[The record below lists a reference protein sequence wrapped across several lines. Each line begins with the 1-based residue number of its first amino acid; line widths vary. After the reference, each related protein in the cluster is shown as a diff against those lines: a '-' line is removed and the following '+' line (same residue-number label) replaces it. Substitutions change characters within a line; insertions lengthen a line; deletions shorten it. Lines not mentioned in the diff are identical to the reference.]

1 MSRSQKVIVTCAV
14 TGASSAVLAK
24 HPGIPKTPSEIA
36 TASVKAAKAGAA
48 IVHIHVRH
56 PGTGIASN
64 DPELYQEVVKRI
76 RDAST
81 DVIIN
86 LSCGMNGDLVLAS
99 TDPIRVDD
107 ASTLCSPMTRC
118 LHAIELQPEIA
129 TLDCGTMAFGE
140 AIYVGRMSDLREMAT
155 HMREA
160 GVKPELE
167 CFELGHIENAKKLLS
182 EGKLQGPP
190 LFQLCLST
198 GYGAP
203 ATPLVL
209 QAMRENL
216 PSGAVWGGFGC
227 GADEMSTVGQLV
239 AMGGH
244 VRVGLE
250 DNIYLRRGVLASNA
264 ELVDNAV
271 GIIERIGASVAT
283 PAEARAILGVV
294 KRG

>member
-1 MSRSQKVIVTCAV
+1 MSRKVIVTCAV
-14 TGASSAVLAK
+14 TGGSSAVLAK
-24 HPGIPKTPSEIA
+24 HPNIPKTPSQIA
-36 TASVKAAKAGAA
+36 EAALDAAKAGAA
-48 IVHIHVRH
+48 IVHIHVRE
-56 PGTGIASN
+56 PDTGAPSN
-64 DPELYQEVVKRI
+64 RIELYEQVVKKL
-76 RDAST
+76 RDAAT

-86 LSCGMNGDLVLAS
+86 LTCGMDGELEIDSL
-99 TDPIRVDD
+99 DPLKIGKT
-107 ASTLCSPMTRC
+107 STLRNAIGRCS
-118 LHAIELQPEIA
+118 HAVKLQPELS

-140 AIYVGRMSDLREMAT
+140 RIFIARMSDLREMAT
-155 HMREA
+155 LMRDA

-167 CFELGHIENAKKLLS
+167 CFDLGHIEIAKKLIS
-182 EGKLQGPP
+182 ESIIDGPP
-190 LFQLCLST
+190 LFQFCLST

-203 ATPLVL
+203 AVPSAV
-209 QAMRENL
+209 QAMREIL

-227 GADEMSTVGQLV
+227 GADEMPVIGQLV

-271 GIIERIGASVAT
+271 GIIERMGASVAT
-283 PAEARAILGVV
+283 PAEARAMLGLR

>member
-1 MSRSQKVIVTCAV
+1 MSQKVIVTCAV
-14 TGASSAVLAK
+14 TGGGSGVLAK
-24 HPGIPKTPSEIA
+24 HPNIPKTPSQIA
-36 TASVKAAKAGAA
+36 DAALEAAKAGAA
-48 IVHIHVRH
+48 VVHIHVR
-56 PGTGIASN
+56 
-64 DPELYQEVVKRI
+64 DPETGAPSNRFELYEQVVKKV

-86 LSCGMNGDLVLAS
+86 LTCGMDGTLSLNSLNPVNLGEATDLKN
-99 TDPIRVDD
+99 
-107 ASTLCSPMTRC
+107 PMARC
-118 LHAIELQPEIA
+118 LHAVKLQPELA

-140 AIYVGRMSDLREMAT
+140 SIFVARMSDLREMAT

-167 CFELGHIENAKKLLS
+167 CFELGHIENAKKLVA
-182 EGKLQGPP
+182 EGRLEGAP
-190 LFQLCLST
+190 LFQFCLST

-203 ATPLVL
+203 GNPIVL
-209 QAMRENL
+209 KAMRESL
-216 PSGAVWGGFGC
+216 PQGAVWGGFGC
-227 GADEMSTVGQLV
+227 GADEMMMVGQLV

-264 ELVDNAV
+264 DLVDNAV
-271 GIIERIGASVAT
+271 GIIERMGASVAT
-283 PAEARAILGVV
+283 PTEARAIFGVV